1 MPTPRTPRAHP
12 PADRASERGAAV
24 LEFALILPLLL
35 MLVFGIITFGRAYHA
50 KVQLAG
56 AVREGARELALGKT
70 SGQAASATVGAAGGL
85 IAAGNVTT
93 SGCPAGG
100 ADGTAR
106 VEASY
111 DLEYTIPLVRSGT
124 LTITAEGA
132 MRCGL

>member
-1 MPTPRTPRAHP
+1 MQITRFPPRRRSA
-12 PADRASERGAAV
+12 ARSSERGAAA
-24 LEFALILPLLL
+24 LEFALVLPILL

-50 KVQLAG
+50 KVELAG
-56 AVREGARELALGKT
+56 GVREGARALALGKS
-70 SGQAASATVGAAGGL
+70 SGDAKAATVDATADL
-85 IAAGNVTT
+85 ISADDVTT

-111 DLEYTIPLVRSGT
+111 DMEYTIPLVRSGT
-124 LTITAEGA
+124 LTIHAEGA